1 MENIEGNALVE
12 GLEYGS
18 DAIRTLDWKEHIR
31 RRPGMYIGKLG
42 DGSHNEDGIY
52 VLLKEVLDNAI
63 DEYMMGYGKQ
73 IVVEVANGNV
83 SVRDYGRGIPLDKVR
98 DVSSKMN
105 TGAKY
110 DSEAFKKSVG
120 LNGVGIK
127 AVNALSETFVIQSF
141 RDGETKRVKYS
152 RAVLEEESDVHST
165 DERNGTLVTFLAD
178 KELFGNYHFITDYL
192 ESMFKNYVFLNSGLT
207 IVFNGQKFYSK
218 RFQTVRKFL
227 RICKAVWSNIFCI
240 VTNDN
245 SAF

>member
-1 MENIEGNALVE
+1 MDTSIDELAVGA
-12 GLEYGS
+12 GS
-18 DAIRTLDWKEHIR
+18 DIAIKVEERT
-31 RRPGMYIGKLG
+31 
-42 DGSHNEDGIY
+42 
-52 VLLKEVLDNAI
+52 
-63 DEYMMGYGKQ
+63 
-73 IVVEVANGNV
+73 V
-83 SVRDYGRGIPLDKVR
+83 SVRDYGRGIPLGKLV

-207 IVFNGQKFYSK
+207 IVFNGQKF
-218 RFQTVRKFL
+218 
-227 RICKAVWSNIFCI
+227 
-240 VTNDN
+240 
-245 SAF
+245 